1 MRASVRVISPESI
14 PGDLTEAREM
24 VLGGEKSALTKI
36 KKGANEPGTPRNPL
50 HLYGAAS
57 AAPEKKL
64 PITGV
69 IC

>member
-36 KKGANEPGTPRNPL
+36 KKGANEPVSPRNPPSSTAQPL
-50 HLYGAAS
+50 PL
-57 AAPEKKL
+57 PKKNFQKL
-64 PITGV
+64 P
-69 IC
+69 